1 MLRKFIPAPVIF
13 FIVLGLI
20 TGAGFQKT
28 AMARTTSMLTTPALT
43 GKNNTGTEQSNRK
56 SQIVT
61 KSNKSEKEATI
72 KKGSAK
78 KKTLITKHAVKKKQ
92 AAHSPK
98 KKAQIAKKATKNTH
112 SKKHV
117 IAGSKGHKH
126 KKAGLA
132 RHPGKSSKHRLA
144 KRSRVKKVVEPITT
158 TEQTPVDP
166 VVDLWLAKDAP
177 ERFREGTN
185 DHELNELTL
194 KILESAISYLGTPY
208 RYGGTTPNGFD
219 CSGFVRHV
227 FSENGISL
235 GRSSRDQALEGKR
248 ISLYDLKPG
257 DLLFFNMRRRK
268 QHHIDHVGLYIGK
281 GQFIHAS
288 SNHSREIAIENLD
301 TERYLPKIVEARRVL
316 DTIQ

>member
-1 MLRKFIPAPVIF
+1 MLRKFLPAPVIF

-43 GKNNTGTEQSNRK
+43 GKKDTSTELSTQK
-56 SQIVT
+56 TQIVT
-61 KSNKSEKEATI
+61 KNTKSAQETTI
-72 KKGSAK
+72 KKGPAKKNPVSAK
-78 KKTLITKHAVKKKQ
+78 HSIKENQASHSDKKTHI
-92 AAHSPK
+92 
-98 KKAQIAKKATKNTH
+98 IKKATNNNH
-112 SKKHV
+112 SHKHV
-117 IAGSKGHKH
+117 IAGNKGHNQ
-126 KKAGLA
+126 KKASLA
-132 RHPGKSSKHRLA
+132 KHPGKNTKHRLA
-144 KRSRVKKVVEPITT
+144 RRSRVKKVVEPLTT
-158 TEQTPVDP
+158 TEQTPGDP

-177 ERFREGTN
+177 EKFRQGTN
-185 DHELNELTL
+185 DHELDELTL
-194 KILESAISYLGTPY
+194 KILESAFSYLGTPY
-208 RYGGTTPNGFD
+208 RYGGTTPDGFD

-268 QHHIDHVGLYIGK
+268 QQHIDHVGLYIGK

-288 SNHSREIAIENLD
+288 SNHSREIKIEDLD
-301 TERYLPKIVEARRVL
+301 TDRYLPKIVEARRVL

>member
-1 MLRKFIPAPVIF
+1 MLRKFLPAPVIF

-43 GKNNTGTEQSNRK
+43 GKKDTGTEQSTQK
-56 SQIVT
+56 SQIVNKT
-61 KSNKSEKEATI
+61 IKSDQKTTI
-72 KKGSAK
+72 KKGPAK
-78 KKTLITKHAVKKKQ
+78 KKTITAKHAVKKNQ
-92 AAHSPK
+92 ASNSD
-98 KKAQIAKKATKNTH
+98 KKAYIAKKATENNH

-117 IAGSKGHKH
+117 IAGNKGHKQ

-132 RHPGKSSKHRLA
+132 KHPGKNTKHRIA
-144 KRSRVKKVVEPITT
+144 RRSGGKKVVEPLTST
-158 TEQTPVDP
+158 GQTQDDP

-177 ERFREGTN
+177 ERFRQGTN
-185 DHELNELTL
+185 DHELDELTL
-194 KILESAISYLGTPY
+194 KILESAFSYLGTPY
-208 RYGGTTPNGFD
+208 RYGGTTPGGFD
-219 CSGFVRHV
+219 CSGFVRYV

-268 QHHIDHVGLYIGK
+268 QQHIDHVGLYIGK

-288 SNHSREIAIENLD
+288 STQSHEIKIENLD
-301 TERYLPKIVEARRVL
+301 TDRYLPRIIEARRVL